1 MESND
6 PVSEFL
12 AREQTVLADLGDD
25 FVVQPEILGS
35 SVENNVTENGF
46 PEGQTLTNGTSGF
59 GLTQFNSDTNV
70 ASLANDIENYTSSR
84 TNENSRSQSTQP
96 EEEPEKIRKWR
107 EQQAQMIA
115 LKDQEEET
123 KKEELR
129 QQAKKELEQF
139 YAQRKT
145 QLELRKKQNQ
155 ERQLALTE
163 SANTKVEDN
172 SDDSVLWER
181 VAKMIEGH
189 NPALGGMSGGGTL
202 PGKLTKSSGGHQS
215 LSLPK
220 DTSRMKQLIL
230 SYSRGSEQNE
240 KSPSPE
246 MT

>member
-12 AREQTVLADLGDD
+12 AREQSVLADLGDD
-25 FVVQPEILGS
+25 FVVQPELVGS
-35 SVENNVTENGF
+35 TLENNATENGF
-46 PEGQTLTNGTSGF
+46 PEVQTLTNGTSGF
-59 GLTQFNSDTNV
+59 GLTQFNSDVNV

-84 TNENSRSQSTQP
+84 TNGSRSQSTQP

-115 LKDQEEET
+115 LKDEEEET

-155 ERQLALTE
+155 ERQLTLTE
-163 SANTKVEDN
+163 SSNKIDDT
-172 SDDSVLWER
+172 SDEAALWER

-189 NPALGGMSGGGTL
+189 NPALGGMSGSNTL
-202 PGKLTKSSGGHQS
+202 PSKLAKSGGGHQN
-215 LSLPK
+215 LTLPK

-230 SYSRGSEQNE
+230 MYARGSEQNE